1 LIDRRSEAS
10 SKNPDKIKLCLSFNS
25 LFQSIMKTQPL
36 TDPIAL
42 ELPAFPRSAL
52 DELYHYLQYLQF
64 KYKVNLESALET
76 IEDEIDGF
84 DAEVALQ
91 EPGSISLASL
101 KQELGLE

>member
-1 LIDRRSEAS
+1 
-10 SKNPDKIKLCLSFNS
+10 
-25 LFQSIMKTQPL
+25 MKTLPS
-36 TDPIAL
+36 TEPIAL
-42 ELPAFPRSAL
+42 ELPALPRSAL

-64 KYKVNLESALET
+64 KYNVNLESTLEA

-91 EPGSISLASL
+91 EPGSISLARL